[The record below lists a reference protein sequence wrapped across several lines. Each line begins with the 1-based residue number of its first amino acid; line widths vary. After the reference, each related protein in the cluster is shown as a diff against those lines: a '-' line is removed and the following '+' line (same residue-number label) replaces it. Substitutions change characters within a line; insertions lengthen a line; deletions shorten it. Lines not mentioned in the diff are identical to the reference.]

1 MHLYEYIPKQ
11 CQVELSKK
19 SKKTELERKSQD
31 QFICFSG
38 DFRDGVGFHIKISE
52 NISAACSGVVDLK
65 LINRRSDY
73 GKLNVKM
80 ENMFAKKDIQWRC
93 KINLK
98 FNRRVEQLDVD
109 LNSEQGKNSKL
120 FMDILWKS

>member
-1 MHLYEYIPKQ
+1 M
-11 CQVELSKK
+11 
-19 SKKTELERKSQD
+19 
-31 QFICFSG
+31 
-38 DFRDGVGFHIKISE
+38 
-52 NISAACSGVVDLK
+52 DLK

-80 ENMFAKKDIQWRC
+80 KNMSAKKDIQWRF
-93 KINLK
+93 KIDLK

-120 FMDILWKS
+120 LLDILWKS

>member
-1 MHLYEYIPKQ
+1 MHLYEYIPKK

-31 QFICFSG
+31 QFICFRG
-38 DFRDGVGFHIKISE
+38 DFRDGVGFHIKITE
-52 NISAACSGVVDLK
+52 NISAACSGVVVLK
-65 LINRRSDY
+65 LINRGSDC

-80 ENMFAKKDIQWRC
+80 ENMSAKKDIQWRC

-109 LNSEQGKNSKL
+109 LNSE
-120 FMDILWKS
+120 